1 MNANK
6 ITYTSRAAAVAA
18 LEEIT
23 RREVKSWFEDWTDHD
38 KPALLDPERT
48 PAGVYYHETRPTGT
62 WLIRP
67 DQAPGTSYVILD
79 HISTKATAPGGP
91 QRLRKI
97 EISPAGTVTISN
109 ASIIET
115 AAKMRD
121 RMKRYTVEL
130 SPDRYTAIIYTPE
143 GKPIGTAERDPRTG
157 ELEFYSLLKSIH
169 RSEIREVYFRA
180 GRKEVMSA

>member
-1 MNANK
+1 MNAHK

-23 RREVKSWFEDWTDHD
+23 RSEVKAWFSDWTDHD

-48 PAGVYYHETRPTGT
+48 PAGTYYHETRPAGT

-67 DQAPGTSYVILD
+67 DQAPGTSYVIMD
-79 HISTKATAPGGP
+79 HISNKATAPAGP

-97 EISPAGTVTISN
+97 EINAAGAVTISN
-109 ASIIET
+109 ASIVET

-143 GKPIGTAERDPRTG
+143 GKAIGTAERDPYTG
-157 ELEFYSLLKSIH
+157 QMEFYSLLESIH
-169 RSEIREVYFRA
+169 RSEIREIYFRA
-180 GRKEVMSA
+180 GRKEVLTA

>member
-1 MNANK
+1 MNAHK

-23 RREVKSWFEDWTDHD
+23 RSEVKAWFSDWTDHD

-48 PAGVYYHETRPTGT
+48 PAGTYYHETRPAGT

-67 DQAPGTSYVILD
+67 EQAPGTSYVILD
-79 HISTKATAPGGP
+79 HISNKATAPAGP
-91 QRLRKI
+91 QKLRKI
-97 EISPAGTVTISN
+97 EINAAGAVTISN
-109 ASIIET
+109 ASIVET

-143 GKPIGTAERDPRTG
+143 GEAIGTAERDPYTG
-157 ELEFYSLLKSIH
+157 QMEFYSLWKSIH
-169 RSEIREVYFRA
+169 RSEIREIYFRA
-180 GRKEVMSA
+180 GRKEVLTA

>member
-23 RREVKSWFEDWTDHD
+23 RSEVKAWFSDWTDHD

-48 PAGVYYHETRPTGT
+48 PAGTYYHETRPAGT

-67 DQAPGTSYVILD
+67 EQAPGTSYVILD
-79 HISTKATAPGGP
+79 HISNKATAPAGP
-91 QRLRKI
+91 QKLRKI
-97 EISPAGTVTISN
+97 EINAAGAVTISN
-109 ASIIET
+109 ASIVET
-115 AAKMRD
+115 AAKMRE
-121 RMKRYTVEL
+121 RMQRYTVEL

-143 GKPIGTAERDPRTG
+143 GEAIGTAERDPYTG
-157 ELEFYSLLKSIH
+157 QTEFYSLWKSIH
-169 RSEIREVYFRA
+169 RSEIREIYFRA
-180 GRKEVMSA
+180 GRKEVLTA